1 MHRSPQKGIMLVQV
15 LIFGAIAALI
25 IGAIV
30 TWAGN
35 SLRDAR
41 YTAQREQ
48 AFYIAEA
55 GIEYYRW
62 HLAHAQQDFQDGT
75 GAPGPY
81 VHNYYDT
88 SGVLLG
94 TYSLTI
100 TPPLP
105 GSTIVTIKS
114 AGRIVSNPNVV
125 RTIEARLAIPSLA
138 KYAFVANTDI
148 RFGAGTEVFGALHS
162 NNGIRFDGI
171 AHNVV
176 TSAVASYDDPDHA
189 GANEYGVHT
198 HTPVDPLPPT
208 AVPNVPAVFEAG
220 RSFPVPA
227 LDFNGF
233 TADLADMKTSA
244 QSGGR
249 YLAPSADDGYQI
261 ILRTDDTMDV
271 YRVNSLRNP
280 PGACS
285 NSASQT
291 DWGTWSINTRTF
303 IANYPIPANGIVFV
317 EDDVWVEGQIN
328 TARVTIAAA
337 KFPESASDLKHIT
350 VNNDL
355 RYTNYDGQ
363 DVISLVAQGN
373 VNVGL
378 YSDDNLQI
386 DAALLAKSGRVG
398 RHYYASNCSANYVR
412 NQLTLFGMI
421 ATNQRYG
428 FAYTDGTG
436 YTNRTITY
444 DANLLYSPPPSFP
457 LSSDQYSTI
466 SWREL

>member
-1 MHRSPQKGIMLVQV
+1 MNISRNKGIMLIQV
-15 LIFGAIAALI
+15 LIFGAVAALI

-30 TWAGN
+30 SWAGN

-41 YTAQREQ
+41 YTAEREQ

-62 HLAHAQQDFQDGT
+62 HLAHAQLDFQDGT

-88 SGVLLG
+88 SGNLLG
-94 TYSLTI
+94 TFSLNI
-100 TPPLP
+100 TAPLA
-105 GSTIVTIKS
+105 GSTIVTIRS
-114 AGRIVSNPNVV
+114 TGSVVSNPALSRV
-125 RTIEARLAIPSLA
+125 IEARLAIPSLA
-138 KYAFVANTDI
+138 KYAFVANTDM

-162 NNGIRFDGI
+162 NSGVRFDGL
-171 AHNVV
+171 AHNIV
-176 TSAVASYDDPDHA
+176 TSAVATYDDPDHS
-189 GANEYGVHT
+189 GANEFGVHT
-198 HTPVDPLPPT
+198 HTPVDPLPPA

-220 RSFPVPA
+220 RQFPVPA
-227 LDFNGF
+227 VNFNGF
-233 TADLADMKTSA
+233 TADLAIMKTDA
-244 QSGGR
+244 QLGGR
-249 YLAPSADDGYQI
+249 YLAPSGDDGYQV
-261 ILRTDDTMDV
+261 ILRTNDTMDV

-280 PGACS
+280 PGGCS
-285 NSASQT
+285 NTAGQT
-291 DWGTWSINTRTF
+291 DWGTWSVNNRTF
-303 IANYPIPANGIVFV
+303 IANYPIPANGILFV

-328 TARVTIAAA
+328 TARITIAAA
-337 KFPESASDLKHIT
+337 KFPESAIDLKHIT

-355 RYTNYDGQ
+355 RYTNYDST

-378 YSDDNLQI
+378 YSEDNLQI

-398 RHYYASNCSANYVR
+398 RHYYASNCSANYIR
-412 NQLTLFGMI
+412 TTLTLFGMI

-428 FAYTDGTG
+428 FAYTDNTG

-457 LSSDQYSTI
+457 LSSDQYTTI